1 MFSQEAIAMVF
12 GIVAALV
19 IIAVVVFLAKKTK
32 EVGNNTGNAANGAI
46 GRVFGEVGNNGS
58 GSKTESGTGSASTG
72 GK

>member
-12 GIVAALV
+12 GIVAAVV
-19 IIAVVVFLAKKTK
+19 IIAVVIFLARKTRD
-32 EVGNNTGNAANGAI
+32 VGDNTATHANNAI

-58 GSKTESGTGSASTG
+58 GSKTG